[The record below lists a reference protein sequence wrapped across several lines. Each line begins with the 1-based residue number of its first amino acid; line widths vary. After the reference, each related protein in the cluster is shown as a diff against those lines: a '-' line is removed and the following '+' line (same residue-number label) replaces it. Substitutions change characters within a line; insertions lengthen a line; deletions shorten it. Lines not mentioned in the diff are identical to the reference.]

1 MKLLLSVA
9 ISTMLFACAPG
20 RELQAEMVYATLIK
34 VEEVNRYPN
43 IKQKI
48 LTWQTDKSVSFV
60 TYESSSVNLPIGTK
74 TRVLVQ
80 K

>member
-1 MKLLLSVA
+1 MKQLFTVA
-9 ISTMLFACAPG
+9 VCTMLYACFPG
-20 RELQAEMVYATLIK
+20 REVQAELVYATLIK

-48 LTWQTDKSVSFV
+48 LTWETDRSVSFV
-60 TYESSSVNLPIGTK
+60 TYESPTINLPIGTK

>member
-1 MKLLLSVA
+1 MKAFLAGTLCSLLY
-9 ISTMLFACAPG
+9 ACFPA
-20 RELQAEMVYATLIK
+20 REIQAEMVNATLVK

-48 LTWQTDKSVSFV
+48 LTWQTDKALSFV
-60 TYESSSVNLPIGTK
+60 TVESASVNIPIGTHAK
-74 TRVLVQ
+74 VLVQ